1 MTLREE
7 SGNGPS
13 AGPETG
19 DQPGE
24 LPAQQQEPPGQP
36 QEPAAQL
43 QESPAHLREAVP
55 SVPPPREAP
64 SPLKVPAP
72 RDAPPPL
79 EVPAP
84 REAPSPLEVPAP
96 REAPSPVEVPTLREA
111 PLPLAA
117 AAPPQE
123 PAAPPQGPASPLQ
136 ESASPLQ
143 ESAAMPGTPGG
154 LIARAEPDTG
164 TGPASPG
171 GSPPRRRRSL
181 AAILIVGFAVI
192 CLIGLGAFATVLLLH
207 GRTHARPPA
216 LPSVFQL
223 RMGDCVNSGR
233 DGISSPTV
241 VPCGQPHDA
250 EIYARFALAGHGWP
264 GKAAIGAQ
272 ARRGCTARL
281 GSYLNPQLAT
291 TVLAESYVFPD
302 QGAWNAGERTVIC
315 EIRST
320 TGKLTGSVRGLS

>member
-1 MTLREE
+1 
-7 SGNGPS
+7 
-13 AGPETG
+13 
-19 DQPGE
+19 
-24 LPAQQQEPPGQP
+24 
-36 QEPAAQL
+36 
-43 QESPAHLREAVP
+43 
-55 SVPPPREAP
+55 
-64 SPLKVPAP
+64 
-72 RDAPPPL
+72 
-79 EVPAP
+79 
-84 REAPSPLEVPAP
+84 
-96 REAPSPVEVPTLREA
+96 
-111 PLPLAA
+111 
-117 AAPPQE
+117 
-123 PAAPPQGPASPLQ
+123 
-136 ESASPLQ
+136 
-143 ESAAMPGTPGG
+143 MPGTPGG
-154 LIARAEPDTG
+154 LIARAQPDTG

-223 RMGDCVNSGR
+223 RVGDCVNSGQ

-241 VPCGQPHDA
+241 VDCDQPHDA

-264 GKAAIGAQ
+264 GSAAIGAQ